1 MTKRSKQDD
10 KKAIEEAEQEQ
21 RADALKHDYALVA
34 EMVGYLYNSLYG
46 LLAIRDRVR
55 LHAPD
60 MLGYTQFR
68 TIETALN
75 QASAGLMEA
84 YSEYRTLEFTL
95 EHCLD
100 EETKQS

>member
-1 MTKRSKQDD
+1 MTKRSKQED
-10 KKAIEEAEQEQ
+10 KKVVEEAEQEQ
-21 RADALKHDYALVA
+21 RINVLKHDYALVA

-55 LHAPD
+55 FHAPD

-95 EHCLD
+95 EHCIG
-100 EETKQS
+100 EEVEQS